1 MNIVRHA
8 GARNFLNRAEG
19 WLLSSEAQNNLIFA
33 IANQLLHDDHSY
45 EDPIYLATIEDGNRV
60 AGCAWRTPPFKL
72 GLTQLPIESLPA
84 LASDIATVYDSLSAV
99 IGPEPEAIDFANC
112 WSRQVG
118 VRWAAG
124 MRQRIYCLE
133 RVNLLARP
141 ASGSLRKAEVSDL
154 SLLSEWGAGFNLDAG
169 VSSHEPRVYA
179 ERSIRRGSL
188 YIWEDQE
195 PRSMAA
201 ASGSTPNGT
210 RVGYVYT
217 PPEFRNHGYATSVVS
232 SLSQLLLEAGHRF
245 CFLYTDLANPVSN
258 KIYEKIG
265 YGAVGDAID
274 VSFL

>member
-1 MNIVRHA
+1 MKIQRHSDS
-8 GARNFLNRAEG
+8 RSFLQRAEN
-19 WLLSSEAQNNLIFA
+19 WLLENEAQNNLIFA
-33 IANQLLHDDHSY
+33 VATQLQSGDHSY
-45 EDPIYLATIEDGNRV
+45 EDPIYLATIEDDGRI

-72 GLTQLPIESLPA
+72 GLTQLPIESIPA
-84 LASDIATVYDSLSAV
+84 LANDIAAVYDSLPAV
-99 IGPEPEAIDFANC
+99 IGPEAEAIEFANC
-112 WSRQVG
+112 WSRQAG

-133 RVNLLARP
+133 CVNLPARP

-154 SLLSEWGAGFNLDAG
+154 SLLSEWGAGFALDAG
-169 VSSHEPRVYA
+169 LSNHEPLVYA
-179 ERSIRRGSL
+179 ERSIQRGSL

-195 PRSMAA
+195 PRSMVT
-201 ASGSTPNGT
+201 ASGSTPNGI

-217 PPEFRNHGYATSVVS
+217 PPKFRNHGYATSVVS
-232 SLSQLLLEAGHRF
+232 ALSQLLLDAGHRF

-265 YGAVGDAID
+265 YCAVGDAID